1 MKKLAFAFLCAASM
15 SLMVS
20 CGNSSN
26 ENKAGNDIVIDE
38 ETATEIVEQLDLPE
52 DGVHGYTGDAAT
64 DLKNVTND
72 NYLEIAKG
80 IFGVDLSPKD
90 GWKFVEAKSPN
101 KVNNLNVKYNIE
113 GLSEAAEAEA
123 LFNQCLAVTSDGN
136 YPVKMDWNTGAMS
149 RGPKCDT
156 YEAYKENKDMGN
168 MWFYA
173 YGDKTVMMTV
183 SSWKE
188 ELEIS
193 MVLTSN

>member
-1 MKKLAFAFLCAASM
+1 MKRLAFAFLCVASM
-15 SLMVS
+15 GLMVA

-26 ENKAGNDIVIDE
+26 EKKTDGGIVIDE
-38 ETATEIVEQLDLPE
+38 KTATEIVEELDLPE
-52 DGVHGYTGDAAT
+52 EGVHGYTGNAAT

-90 GWKFVEAKSPN
+90 GWKLVGAKSPN
-101 KVNNLNVKYNIE
+101 KVNNLNVKYNVE

-136 YPVKMDWNTGAMS
+136 YPVVTDLNTGAMS